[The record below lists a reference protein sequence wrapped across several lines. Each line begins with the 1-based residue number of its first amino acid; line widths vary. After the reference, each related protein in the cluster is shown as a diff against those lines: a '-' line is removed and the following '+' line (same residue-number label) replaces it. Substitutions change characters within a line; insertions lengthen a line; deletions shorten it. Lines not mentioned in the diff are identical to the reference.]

1 MEGNDMGFA
10 LMGEANFRM
19 WLEQMTTAV
28 EETEKM
34 IVTAEASRKS
44 WIRVIQV
51 NCILVASFATLAI
64 VFSAL
69 FTLTHWPRMEILY
82 EVFFVGSFL
91 YWLRST
97 YKVIFKFAALSDH
110 LGQLKRLLIGLNIQV
125 EALKNVLSLHAV
137 S

>member
-1 MEGNDMGFA
+1 MEGNDMGLA
-10 LMGEANFRM
+10 LIGEANYRM
-19 WLEQMTTAV
+19 WLEQMTAAV
-28 EETEKM
+28 AETEEM
-34 IVTAEASRKS
+34 IVSAEASRKS
-44 WIRVIQV
+44 WIKVIQV

-97 YKVIFKFAALSDH
+97 YRVIFKFAALADQ
-110 LGQLKRLLIGLNIQV
+110 LGQMKRLLIGLNIQV